1 MSYEAERWAREQTVG
16 NSTAKAV
23 LRELAF
29 CHNRKTGDCFPS
41 LKKIARVLE
50 IKKADTVLSAIRR
63 LEDGGFISR
72 KMVRDDETGQ
82 ILRTEYTFIGFD
94 ATEWSS
100 SKGEEG
106 YPKNQDTPSKNRDTV
121 SQKLECGYPENR
133 VGVSQKTGRGYPE
146 NRDVTMNLTKKLTN
160 EAISPREEV
169 HPGEEVCPRKDL
181 YPEPIKSQ
189 EKNQEVIGQLQA
201 VEPLDALCEPVAPK
215 PKKERAKP
223 KTSCPFSPDDP
234 IPPECLEYARAK
246 HPSINAQTEFTKFV
260 NFHLSKDNRYSNW
273 LAAWRTWATKA
284 EEFAKSRPQSQ
295 NQTYP
300 FGKPTDP
307 QYGIGVCERPK
318 VLPREYTPEE
328 SRRAREEAM
337 KIWNS

>member
-215 PKKERAKP
+215 PKKSRAKP
-223 KTSCPFSPDDP
+223 KTSCPFSSGDA
-234 IPPECLEYARAK
+234 IPPAYLEYARQK
-246 HPSINAQTEFTKFV
+246 HPSIDAQAEFTKFV
-260 NFHLSKDNRYSNW
+260 DFHLSKDNRYCDW
-273 LAAWRTWATKA
+273 YAAWRTWATNA
-284 EEFAKSRPQSQ
+284 EEYARKRAPSYRPAYGGFREKRQCDRV
-295 NQTYP
+295 Y
-300 FGKPTDP
+300 DP
-307 QYGIGVCERPK
+307 DDPV
-318 VLPREYTPEE
+318 
-328 SRRAREEAM
+328 
-337 KIWNS
+337 

>member
-100 SKGEEG
+100 SKGKEG
-106 YPKNQDTPSKNRDTV
+106 YPENQDTPSKNRDPV
-121 SQKLECGYPENR
+121 SQKLGC
-133 VGVSQKTGRGYPE
+133 GYPE

-215 PKKERAKP
+215 PKKSRAKP
-223 KTSCPFSPDDP
+223 KTSCPFSSGDA
-234 IPPECLEYARAK
+234 IPPAYLEYARQK
-246 HPSINAQTEFTKFV
+246 HPSIDAQAEFTKFV
-260 NFHLSKDNRYSNW
+260 DFHLSKDNRYCDW
-273 LAAWRTWATKA
+273 YAAWRTWATNA
-284 EEFAKSRPQSQ
+284 EEYARKRAPSYRPAYGGFREKRQCDRV
-295 NQTYP
+295 Y
-300 FGKPTDP
+300 DP
-307 QYGIGVCERPK
+307 DDPV
-318 VLPREYTPEE
+318 
-328 SRRAREEAM
+328 
-337 KIWNS
+337 

>member
-106 YPKNQDTPSKNRDTV
+106 YPKNQDTHSKNRDTV

-181 YPEPIKSQ
+181 
-189 EKNQEVIGQLQA
+189 
-201 VEPLDALCEPVAPK
+201 
-215 PKKERAKP
+215 
-223 KTSCPFSPDDP
+223 
-234 IPPECLEYARAK
+234 
-246 HPSINAQTEFTKFV
+246 
-260 NFHLSKDNRYSNW
+260 
-273 LAAWRTWATKA
+273 
-284 EEFAKSRPQSQ
+284 
-295 NQTYP
+295 
-300 FGKPTDP
+300 
-307 QYGIGVCERPK
+307 
-318 VLPREYTPEE
+318 
-328 SRRAREEAM
+328 
-337 KIWNS
+337 

>member
-106 YPKNQDTPSKNRDTV
+106 YPKNQDTHSKNRDT
-121 SQKLECGYPENR
+121 
-133 VGVSQKTGRGYPE
+133 VSQKTGRGYPE

-215 PKKERAKP
+215 PKKSRAKP
-223 KTSCPFSPDDP
+223 KTSCPFSSGDA
-234 IPPECLEYARAK
+234 IPPAYLEYARQK
-246 HPSINAQTEFTKFV
+246 HPSIDAQAEFTKFV
-260 NFHLSKDNRYSNW
+260 DFHLSKDNRYCDW
-273 LAAWRTWATKA
+273 YAAWRTWATNA
-284 EEFAKSRPQSQ
+284 EEYARKRAPSYRPAYGGFREKRQCDRV
-295 NQTYP
+295 Y
-300 FGKPTDP
+300 DP
-307 QYGIGVCERPK
+307 DDPV
-318 VLPREYTPEE
+318 
-328 SRRAREEAM
+328 
-337 KIWNS
+337 